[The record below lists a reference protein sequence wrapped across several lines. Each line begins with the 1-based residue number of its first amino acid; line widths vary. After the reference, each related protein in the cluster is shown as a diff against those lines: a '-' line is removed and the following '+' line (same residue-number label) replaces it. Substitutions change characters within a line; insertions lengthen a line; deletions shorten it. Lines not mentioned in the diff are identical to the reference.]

1 MRTALSLS
9 IGSALWLSFAA
20 APPGS
25 AATVVVSKNGPL
37 QTVQAGIDAAF
48 AGDTVV
54 IKAGTYFGNATIG
67 SAKTGLTLK
76 GSGKVVLDA
85 RGPGGAELGPGITVA
100 ATGVTIR
107 GLTIRN
113 AAALGGVPGDG
124 IRIDA
129 VACVVSDCIVTGCED
144 DGVEARSADCEILDC
159 AFVSNNRGVRGQSS
173 DRLRIVGCTFRG
185 NDNSIDLDDSDD
197 VLIQEASIKDSGV
210 GDVMRSATSNRLTVR
225 KVKLSDAGQIG
236 DFSGDD
242 LLIEDVV
249 GRRIGGGVRI
259 SGNTAI
265 VRDLDLVDLHDACA
279 GVDLRAPNSTI
290 SNVRCVDASTHAIFV
305 DELATHCQID
315 DVVAIR
321 SGTID
326 DPPFLVEGDDASL
339 TDCSIVR
346 CPTDGF
352 SIIAARVHL
361 TRCVARQCAFDGFDV
376 PNDAN
381 EAVLEDCVA
390 TQCLGEGIEI
400 SSLDVSLIR
409 CIAKQNRIDFAND
422 GVLLLADVDFV
433 TGGAT
438 FQPEID

>member
-144 DGVEARSADCEILDC
+144 DGVEARSADCAILDC

-185 NDNSIDLDDSDD
+185 NDNSIDLVDSDD
-197 VLIQEASIKDSGV
+197 VLVQEASIKDSGV

-321 SGTID
+321 CGTID

>member
-1 MRTALSLS
+1 MDRRLDLVDRRR
-9 IGSALWLSFAA
+9 IRFGH
-20 APPGS
+20 

-37 QTVQAGIDAAF
+37 QTVQAGIDAAA

-54 IKAGTYFGNATIG
+54 IKAGTYFGIATIG
-67 SAKTGLTLK
+67 AAKTGLTLK

-85 RGPGGAELGPGITVA
+85 RGPGGADLGAGITVA

-113 AAALGGVPGDG
+113 AAALGVGTGDG

-129 VACVVSDCIVTGCED
+129 AGCVVSDCIVTGCENE
-144 DGVEARSADCEILDC
+144 GVDARTADCEILDC
-159 AFVSNNRGVRGQSS
+159 SFVSNDRRVGGQNS

-185 NDNSIDLDDSDD
+185 NDNSIDLVDSDD
-197 VLIQEASIKDSGV
+197 VLVEKASIKDSGV
-210 GDVMRSATSNRLTVR
+210 GDVIRSTTSNQLTVR

-259 SGNTAI
+259 SGNTAV
-265 VRDLDLVDLHDACA
+265 VRDLDLVDVHDACA
-279 GVDLRAPNSTI
+279 AVDVRAPNSTI
-290 SNVRCVDASTHAIFV
+290 SNIRCVDASTNAIFV
-305 DELATHCQID
+305 DELATNCQID

-321 SGTID
+321 CGTID
-326 DPPFLVEGDDASL
+326 DPAFLVDGDDVTL

-361 TRCVARQCAFDGFDV
+361 TRCVARQCAIDGFDV

-400 SSLDVSLIR
+400 SSLDVSLLG
-409 CIAKQNRIDFAND
+409 CNAKQNRLDFAND
-422 GVLLLADVDFV
+422 GILALADVDFV
-433 TGGAT
+433 TGGST
-438 FQPEID
+438 TPPEID